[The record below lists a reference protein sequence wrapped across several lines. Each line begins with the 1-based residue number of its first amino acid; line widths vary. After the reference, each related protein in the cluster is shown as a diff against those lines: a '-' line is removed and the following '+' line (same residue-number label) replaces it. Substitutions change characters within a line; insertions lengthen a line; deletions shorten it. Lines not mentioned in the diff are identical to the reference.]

1 MDDKT
6 FDQLMESLEEAANHA
21 RGKKTKVRITR
32 WEIKPVKKY
41 SASAVKKIRKKVNLS
56 QPLFAELLGMS
67 VKTVR
72 SWEQGL
78 STPSRSSARLL
89 EALDKSKDQCLSM
102 YRDIDVISKAVGE

>member
-6 FDQLMESLEEAANHA
+6 FEQLMESLEEAVNHVK
-21 RGKKTKVRITR
+21 GKKTKVTVTR
-32 WEIKPVKKY
+32 WEIKPVKVF
-41 SASAVKKIRKKVNLS
+41 SASAVKRIRKNVRLS
-56 QPLFAELLGMS
+56 QPLFAELLGVS

-89 EALDKSKDQCLSM
+89 EALDRSKDQCLSL